1 MLFEVLLQDVQ
12 RVWVAESFDGGDL
25 CAVGLRHKNGAGFNG
40 LAVHRDRAGPTM
52 GGFTAHVWTRDVE
65 FFAQRVDQQFAW
77 LSEEFVIFAVDVKF
91 DVHLG

>member
-1 MLFEVLLQDVQ
+1 
-12 RVWVAESFDGGDL
+12 
-25 CAVGLRHKNGAGFNG
+25 
-40 LAVHRDRAGPTM
+40 M

-91 DVHLG
+91 DVHLV